1 MSSRLAKFASI
12 SRIGVDPELAAR
24 WEFEVSREG
33 EAPIKNQV
41 AHAKRAA
48 TTLSKALTQ
57 FKKIRPEQELALN
70 AAASAMRSLAT
81 DLAAL
86 VPWARAYKAFCDAER
101 ARENIEDL
109 ENIAAARWGND
120 AAALQFEAD
129 LVQELGTKD
138 GQLAFAQWLH
148 SRREHM
154 DVPLNAISCCM
165 ERLGTGSDLRQ
176 KLADRIREERR
187 TTDNQWYRGEDV
199 RLIASFATYELY
211 LAHKKGVAAEASIIL
226 RSFT

>member
-12 SRIGVDPELAAR
+12 SRIPVDPELAAR
-24 WEFEVSREG
+24 WEYEVSIFG
-33 EAPIKNQV
+33 EAPIKNQA
-41 AHAKRAA
+41 AHAKRTA

-57 FKKIRPEQELALN
+57 FKKIRPDQELALN
-70 AAASAMRSLAT
+70 AASSAMRSLAT
-81 DLAAL
+81 DLKAL
-86 VPWARAYKAFCDAER
+86 LPWARAYKAFCDVER

-109 ENIAAARWGND
+109 EKIAAARWGND

-129 LVQELGTKD
+129 LVQELGTED
-138 GQLAFAQWLH
+138 GRLAFAQWLH
-148 SRREHM
+148 SRHEHM

-176 KLADRIREERR
+176 KLADRVREERR
-187 TTDNQWYRGEDV
+187 TTDNQWYTGGRG
-199 RLIASFATYELY
+199 RLIASFATYERY
-211 LAHKKGVAAEASIIL
+211 LAHRKGVSAEASIIL